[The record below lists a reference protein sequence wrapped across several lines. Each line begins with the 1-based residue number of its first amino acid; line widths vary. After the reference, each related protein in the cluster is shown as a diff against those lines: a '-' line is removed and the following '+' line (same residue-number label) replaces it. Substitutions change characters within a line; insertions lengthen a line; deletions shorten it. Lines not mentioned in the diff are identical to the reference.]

1 MDHQAFAQLLGSYG
15 EFFGAI
21 AVVITLIYFGVQLR
35 KTEIATKNSTA
46 SAMQV
51 ARVDSNNQ
59 QLEHA
64 ELILKANTGAELT
77 DADRTRLQILFQ
89 SEYQIML
96 FTFMNQLRVGE
107 NGDIQARNF
116 SRFLANNRA
125 MEEIWNFAKDRVEC
139 DFRGVE
145 NPMLSAWLE
154 SVTRHLIEVKSNRTM
169 NLNS

>member
-15 EFFGAI
+15 EFVGAI

-59 QLEHA
+59 RLEHA
-64 ELILKANTGAELT
+64 ELILKANTGGELT
-77 DADRTRLQILFQ
+77 EIDRARLQILFQ

-96 FTFMNQLRVGE
+96 FTFMNQRRLGE

-116 SRFLANNRA
+116 SRFLADNRA
-125 MEEIWNFAKDRVEC
+125 MEEIWKFSKDRY
-139 DFRGVE
+139 
-145 NPMLSAWLE
+145 L
-154 SVTRHLIEVKSNRTM
+154 
-169 NLNS
+169 